1 MQVTHRPRLAT
12 APHTFLAACPAGS
25 ADPLSLYCV
34 AADDIAMQR
43 TLSTSGGKLAS
54 GRKSTARTRTARAT
68 PPATASGPFH
78 GTGSHAAAVA
88 FPSSL
93 DSPLRAVT
101 QCLPHP
107 SQVPTPR
114 WSSSVRPHSACRLS
128 PGRRTA
134 CERPRRRSCGASGQG
149 CRGQVCP
156 SSPPPPPPVC
166 SSSPLV
172 ATAVAKT
179 QVHAAAPTAVDRSEA
194 GRGPGRRMPQPRAPR
209 LSLHRDGVHPPLTP
223 GA

>member
-156 SSPPPPPPVC
+156 SSPPPLPLFVLPHP
-166 SSSPLV
+166 SSPLLSPKRRCTRLRRRLS
-172 ATAVAKT
+172 TAARP
-179 QVHAAAPTAVDRSEA
+179 AG
-194 GRGPGRRMPQPRAPR
+194 GRGAACPSPARRGCPCTGTGSTRP
-209 LSLHRDGVHPPLTP
+209 
-223 GA
+223 